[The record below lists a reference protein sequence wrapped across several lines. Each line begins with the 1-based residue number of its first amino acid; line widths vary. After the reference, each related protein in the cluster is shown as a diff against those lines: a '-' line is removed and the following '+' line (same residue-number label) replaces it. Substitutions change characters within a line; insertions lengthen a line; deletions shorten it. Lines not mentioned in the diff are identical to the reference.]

1 MHNEEQRTA
10 CQIRKDKIE
19 KTIRALE
26 DREREHEN
34 L

>member
-1 MHNEEQRTA
+1 MQEEEAREA

-19 KTIRALE
+19 KTIRAME